1 MKTLDNVYC
10 SLSLI
15 IKTIFI
21 GIFYTVFMVVFSSF
35 QIPYIA
41 VAFPV
46 LCIVFLMIGSI
57 ANFRKIPFIIVLL
70 FLPALIFVAGNLQ
83 VSTNTW
89 DYGGLLNNAAE
100 YVLSGSISNT
110 NYYAV
115 YPNNKMWLTVL
126 VLFFKIVK
134 VIAPSADAGL
144 LFEAS
149 TYFSAVI
156 VWCVFAVFYKIVDGN
171 LHKCMF
177 LILCLPIWCYST
189 FAYTD
194 VAIMLLITCLLYVI
208 QKRKSNNN
216 TWLYIVLGFMLGYGY
231 LVKPTFFIAYIAII
245 MITGISVIKLKLYK
259 QVLLFVGSLTM
270 TVIILTAI
278 CNRIIPIS
286 EADSQRW
293 QMPATHYFM
302 MGMNP
307 ADNGGY
313 VQEDVMYTKSFETQ
327 EAKKTANLDMLK
339 ERLSEK
345 GIDGTVKF
353 IFINKTFR
361 TWGNS
366 YLNAPMYLAREPL
379 HDTIL
384 HEFVLE
390 EGKYFKFFTLYCWV
404 YHLFMLAGL
413 VLSGGFAIKS
423 NNPDELI
430 IRISR
435 LTVLGLFAFLSIWE
449 CNSRYLVAFMPMI
462 ILVSIDGWSKMI
474 SFMRGIRKNEFQ
486 NIIYR

>member
-41 VAFPV
+41 VAFPI
-46 LCIVFLMIGSI
+46 LCIVFLMIGSM
-57 ANFRKIPFIIVLL
+57 AKLRKIPFVIVLL
-70 FLPALIFVAGNLQ
+70 FLPVLMLVAEKLQ

-100 YVLSGSISNT
+100 YVLSGSIANT

-126 VLFFKIVK
+126 VLFFKIVRT
-134 VIAPSADAGL
+134 IIPSADIGL

-171 LHKCMF
+171 LYKSMF
-177 LILCLPIWCYST
+177 FILCLPIWCYST

-216 TWLYIVLGFMLGYGY
+216 IWLYIVLGFMLGYGY

-245 MITGISVIKLKLYK
+245 MITSISVIKLKLYK
-259 QVLLFVGSLTM
+259 QVLVFIGALGM
-270 TVIILTAI
+270 TVILLTTI
-278 CNRIIPIS
+278 CSRVIPIS
-286 EADSQRW
+286 EDDAQRW

-307 ADNGGY
+307 ADKGGY
-313 VQEDVMYTKSFETQ
+313 VQEDVIYTQSFETQ
-327 EAKKTANLDMLK
+327 ESKKAANIAILK

-345 GIDGTVKF
+345 GIGGTVKF
-353 IFINKTFR
+353 IFINKAFR

-379 HDTIL
+379 HETIL
-384 HEFVLE
+384 HDFVLE
-390 EGKYFKFFTLYCWV
+390 EGKYFKFFTFYCWI
-404 YHLFMLAGL
+404 YHLFMLTGL

-423 NNPDELI
+423 KNSDELI

-474 SFMRGIRKNEFQ
+474 AFSSGMIIRITINDK
-486 NIIYR
+486 